1 MKKVLDYIKLIRVKH
16 WIKNLLVFLPVVFS
30 KNLFNGDLFFK
41 SVLAFI
47 IFCFTSSVVY
57 IINDISDIEKDKL
70 HPDKKKRPLPSGRIS
85 IKSAW
90 IVCAVLIAIIVGIM
104 VFVSKTVNAMWLV
117 FIPLLYLVL
126 NVLYSKIL
134 KHIAIIDVF
143 VIVIGFLLRTVY
155 GAVLTGIEI
164 SNWLYLMIIYL
175 SFYLGFGK
183 RRNEIIQNGTSSRK
197 SLEKYN
203 KDFLDKNMYMCLAL
217 AITSYSLWC
226 VDVNTIARIG
236 NNYLIWSILLLM
248 GILFSYSLDIENKSN
263 GDPVEVV
270 LNNKLLLSLVVLF
283 VAYMYVVVYII

>member
-1 MKKVLDYIKLIRVKH
+1 MDKIKNYIKLIRVKH
-16 WIKNLLVFLPVVFS
+16 WIKNLLIFLPLIFS
-30 KNLFNGDLFFK
+30 KNLFNSDLFFK
-41 SVLAFI
+41 SLLAFI

-70 HPDKKKRPLPSGRIS
+70 HPDKKKRPLPSGKIS
-85 IKSAW
+85 ISSAW
-90 IVCAVLIAIIVGIM
+90 IVCAVLVTIIIAIMI
-104 VFVSKTVNAMWLV
+104 FVSKTVNTIYLV
-117 FIPLLYLVL
+117 FIPLFYLVL

-143 VIVIGFLLRTVY
+143 VIVIGFLLRTIY

-164 SNWLYLMIIYL
+164 SNWLYLMIIFL

-203 KDFLDKNMYMCLAL
+203 KEFLDKNMYMCLAL

-226 VDVNTIARIG
+226 VDTNTIARIG
-236 NNYLIWSILLLM
+236 NNYLIWSIMLLM
-248 GILFSYSLDIENKSN
+248 GILFSYSLDIENKSHRN
-263 GDPVEVV
+263 
-270 LNNKLLLSLVVLF
+270 
-283 VAYMYVVVYII
+283 